1 MKESLSNLISDP
13 NITEER
19 IKNTFSILKMPIL
32 KFAEEIE
39 EYFIDEYSPEDN
51 SASKFRIVVL
61 SFYNMTIKCFNEYI
75 TKVNIVNNDNKDKFA
90 SLNKL
95 YNEAENLYSKFFD
108 VSIADYSYNEDFFI
122 DDEIDNNIKALYEN
136 FCSVLEN
143 KLIECSDNKKLH
155 RLIHKKHDT
164 QRLIEDYRIALKKE
178 CEKDNSKDYYEII
191 NSDKKISEMNNEVEF
206 AKEGITAFL
215 YYVNFE
221 EYLKN
226 KFNQASADIY
236 SKVYIK
242 RRVHQFDL
250 SKNDMLLYVI
260 KPEYGLEDIT
270 VTTKE
275 IFQDI
280 GHFVPSN
287 KKNME
292 NLMIAFGEYAK
303 YELNKT
309 IFRLCSIADVD
320 ETKATDLYSTS
331 YAFENIYKSVD
342 NVCSAFADAYLHN
355 DISYNLDYSI
365 TSVFK
370 TKTENLFDKKTRAL
384 FPEII
389 KLYDLIEKHREEMRK
404 KCDYNDEKYSQY
416 RAKEIKSRLN
426 EINKIKAEIISYIEN
441 KGLSEK
447 II

>member
-1 MKESLSNLISDP
+1 MKESLSNLINDP

-19 IKNTFSILKMPIL
+19 IENTFSILKMPIL

-51 SASKFRIVVL
+51 SASKFKIVVL

-75 TKVNIVNNDNKDKFA
+75 TKVNIVNNDNKDKFV

-122 DDEIDNNIKALYEN
+122 DDETDNNIKALYEN

-164 QRLIEDYRIALKKE
+164 QRLIEDCRIALKKE

-215 YYVNFE
+215 YYVSFE

-260 KPEYGLEDIT
+260 KPEYSLEDIT

-416 RAKEIKSRLN
+416 RAEEIKSRLN